1 MPNPKLLIVAFLL
14 TIGATP
20 CAANE
25 WKIYQEEM
33 VTLDYRNT
41 GDTASLL
48 SILCSP
54 RQSQVAIP
62 VDPGVSKPSAP
73 VTLIIDTTSG
83 TRRIALAVETC
94 GGDIQCTD
102 RHDGEV
108 SEYSAGGAGKAMA
121 LELANDAKSFA
132 IDAPGAAFKA
142 PARASTFRE
151 FAKLCRSWK

>member
-1 MPNPKLLIVAFLL
+1 MRHLRLLIVLSLL
-14 TIGATP
+14 LIGAAP

-54 RQSQVAIP
+54 QQSQVAIP
-62 VDPGVSKPSAP
+62 VDPGVSKPSGA
-73 VTLIIDTTSG
+73 VALVIDTASG
-83 TRRIALAVETC
+83 ARRIALSVETC

-108 SEYSAGGAGKAMA
+108 SEYTAGGAGKAMA
-121 LELANDAKSFA
+121 LELASDAKGFT

-142 PARASTFRE
+142 PAQASTFRE